1 MKVTTVRLPEDL
13 AEKVEEA
20 AERTERSQSDYI
32 RHALRSHINAESN
45 TPQLEER
52 VADLEERI
60 ADLESA
66 QEPPQTEEHR
76 RGTGSR
82 PRDPHPS
89 TPEDPAVEHSS
100 TDEEGT
106 DDLSEE
112 IAALDL
118 PGSADS
124 PEGRRA
130 IRAMYEYVRQEGR
143 AQKSDFVT
151 AVYPDHRV
159 RYGSS
164 DTWWNAVGRETEG
177 KEGFM
182 TLARRRDELQAPEGR
197 GQRHFE
203 YIGDEQ
209 E

>member
-1 MKVTTVRLPEDL
+1 MKVTTVRLSEEL

-20 AERTERSQSDYI
+20 AGRTERSQSDYI
-32 RHALRSHINAESN
+32 RHALRSHIETESN
-45 TPQLEER
+45 TPNLEER
-52 VADLEERI
+52 VADLEERVSN
-60 ADLESA
+60 LESA
-66 QEPPQTEEHR
+66 QEPPQTEDSR
-76 RGTGSR
+76 LRTDSR
-82 PRDPHPS
+82 PHDPHPS
-89 TPEDPAVEHSS
+89 TPEDRVVEDSS
-100 TDEEGT
+100 TDEATTGG
-106 DDLSEE
+106 LSEE

-124 PEGRRA
+124 SEGRRA

-143 AQKSDFVT
+143 AQKSDFVD
-151 AVYPDHRV
+151 AVYPDHPV

-182 TLARRRDELQAPEGR
+182 SLARRRDDLLAPEGR

-203 YIGDEQ
+203 FVGGGQ